1 MIYTCS
7 APQSDRLIFS
17 FVKNIHV
24 VCEKM
29 WHFGIDQSKCPRYYT
44 TIQDITMDVPAIK
57 PASTVLQSQNSP
69 VFYSHMTMVV
79 IKVTFWNKF
88 GFKIKNASSKNISVN
103 CTGTKAVCILRSG
116 CHLCF
121 SFWDDEAF
129 QIVFTNY
136 LRDGR
141 GWSREICRKFHGPVA
156 LYANVFTHA
165 ATMYLPKKSH
175 SELDF

>member
-1 MIYTCS
+1 
-7 APQSDRLIFS
+7 
-17 FVKNIHV
+17 
-24 VCEKM
+24 M
-29 WHFGIDQSKCPRYYT
+29 WHFGIDLSKCPRYYT
-44 TIQDITMDVPAIK
+44 TMQDVTVDVRPIKQPA
-57 PASTVLQSQNSP
+57 
-69 VFYSHMTMVV
+69 FYSHMTMVV

-88 GFKIKNASSKNISVN
+88 GFEIKNASSKNISVN

-165 ATMYLPKKSH
+165 ATMYLLVYKTH
-175 SELDF
+175 SEFEF

>member
-1 MIYTCS
+1 MSTLLHYHARRKQITDYTSQHNS
-7 APQSDRLIFS
+7 AQPKQPWLF
-17 FVKNIHV
+17 
-24 VCEKM
+24 
-29 WHFGIDQSKCPRYYT
+29 T
-44 TIQDITMDVPAIK
+44 A
-57 PASTVLQSQNSP
+57 
-69 VFYSHMTMVV
+69 HMTIVV
-79 IKVTFWNKF
+79 IKVTFWNKS
-88 GFKIKNASSKNISVN
+88 GFAVRPWDACFQILLHNRVKARWSENLAAQGPCSLRPYISRPYCNNKNASSKIISVN

-165 ATMYLPKKSH
+165 ASMYLPRNPI
-175 SELDF
+175 